1 MATTIALA
9 NRKGGSGKTTSTLNI
24 ADGLGRKG
32 LRVLVIDADSQA
44 QATTG
49 SGILPHQLDMSI
61 YQLLHLAAKNDLSRE
76 SIRDTI
82 IQEGKSYDLIPSQ
95 ADLSALEIELSSV
108 VGRESLLRNL
118 LMEVEEYYDFII
130 IDLPP
135 SLGLITV
142 NGLTASDWLL
152 IPIELSFL
160 SMDGLAQMMGVLYRV
175 NAQLNPALRL
185 LGIMPVKC
193 DLRTN
198 LARSVKE
205 EVEKNFGLERLLPLV
220 RNDIKLAEAP
230 SFGKSIFEYAPGCR
244 GAMDYLQVVET
255 ILARS
260 VRT

>member
-1 MATTIALA
+1 
-9 NRKGGSGKTTSTLNI
+9 
-24 ADGLGRKG
+24 
-32 LRVLVIDADSQA
+32 
-44 QATTG
+44 
-49 SGILPHQLDMSI
+49 
-61 YQLLHLAAKNDLSRE
+61 
-76 SIRDTI
+76 
-82 IQEGKSYDLIPSQ
+82 
-95 ADLSALEIELSSV
+95 
-108 VGRESLLRNL
+108 
-118 LMEVEEYYDFII
+118 VEKEYDFII

-142 NGLTASDWLL
+142 NGLTAADWLL

-185 LGIMPVKC
+185 LGILPVKC

-205 EVEKNFGLERLLPLV
+205 EVEKNFGLEQLLPLV

>member
-1 MATTIALA
+1 M
-9 NRKGGSGKTTSTLNI
+9 
-24 ADGLGRKG
+24 
-32 LRVLVIDADSQA
+32 
-44 QATTG
+44 
-49 SGILPHQLDMSI
+49 
-61 YQLLHLAAKNDLSRE
+61 
-76 SIRDTI
+76 
-82 IQEGKSYDLIPSQ
+82 
-95 ADLSALEIELSSV
+95 
-108 VGRESLLRNL
+108 RNL

-205 EVEKNFGLERLLPLV
+205 EVEKNFGL
-220 RNDIKLAEAP
+220 DIKLAEAP